1 MKKIFLICLMGLA
14 FLTSACQEQA
24 LIPAI
29 PAPVVIAVAP
39 YNQPTHEAQLLAGYI
54 PKEQGLASAAE
65 LASYDEML
73 KKQLAKTRRQYIF
86 LTLDDLKVNIQ
97 RDSKD
102 RANVLATWAKI
113 AQDKG
118 ADYILVPQ
126 ILEHE
131 EKYGVGNDVY
141 SPARLIS
148 DFYFIK
154 AVNPTNDS
162 KDGFLQARSHYK
174 EISFIEPHVSG
185 EDHVTP
191 RQHLNIA
198 YFVKESINKMIREFH
213 LTLD

>member
-1 MKKIFLICLMGLA
+1 MKKIVLFCLLGLTFLI
-14 FLTSACQEQA
+14 SACQEQA
-24 LIPAI
+24 LIPAL

-54 PKEQGLASAAE
+54 PSEQGLASAEE
-65 LASYDEML
+65 LAAYDEL
-73 KKQLAKTRRQYIF
+73 LQAKLAQTRRQYIF

-97 RDSKD
+97 KDSKN

-118 ADYILVPQ
+118 ADYILIPQ

-131 EKYGVGNDVY
+131 EKYDVGGDIY

-148 DFYFIK
+148 DFYFVK
-154 AVNPTNDS
+154 AIHPNTGS

-174 EISFIEPHVSG
+174 EISFIQVHASG
-185 EDHVTP
+185 EDYVTP
-191 RQHLNIA
+191 RQHLSIV
-198 YFVKESINKMIREFH
+198 YFVNESINKMIHEFQ
-213 LTLD
+213 LTLN

>member
-1 MKKIFLICLMGLA
+1 MKKIILFCLFGLTFLIG
-14 FLTSACQEQA
+14 ACQEQA
-24 LIPAI
+24 LIPAL

-54 PKEQGLASAAE
+54 PSEQGLATAQE
-65 LASYDEML
+65 LAAYDEL
-73 KKQLAKTRRQYIF
+73 LQERLAQTHRQYIF

-97 RDSKD
+97 KDSKN

-118 ADYILVPQ
+118 ADYILIPQ

-131 EKYGVGNDVY
+131 EKYDVGGDIY

-148 DFYFIK
+148 DFYFVK
-154 AVNPTNDS
+154 AIHPETGS

-174 EISFIEPHVSG
+174 EISFIQVHASG
-185 EDHVTP
+185 EDYVTP
-191 RQHLNIA
+191 RQHLSIV
-198 YFVKESINKMIREFH
+198 YFVNESINKMIHEFQ
-213 LTLD
+213 LTLE

>member
-1 MKKIFLICLMGLA
+1 MKKRIFLCLIGLA
-14 FLTSACQEQA
+14 FFMSACQEQA
-24 LIPAI
+24 LIPAL

-54 PKEQGLASAAE
+54 PSEQGLASAGD
-65 LASYDEML
+65 LAAYDEL
-73 KKQLAKTRRQYIF
+73 LQEKLAKTRRHYIF

-97 RDSKD
+97 KDSKG

-118 ADYILVPQ
+118 ADYILIPQ

-131 EKYGVGNDVY
+131 EKYDVGGDIY

-148 DFYFIK
+148 DFYFVK
-154 AVNPTNDS
+154 AIHPESGS

-174 EISFIEPHVSG
+174 EISFIKVNASG
-185 EDHVTP
+185 EDYVTP
-191 RQHLNIA
+191 RQHLGII
-198 YFVKESINKMIREFH
+198 YFVNESIHKMIHEFH
-213 LTLD
+213 LTLE

>member
-1 MKKIFLICLMGLA
+1 MKKIFFLPLFLFTLLI
-14 FLTSACQEQA
+14 SACQEQA
-24 LIPAI
+24 LIPAV

-39 YNQPTHEAQLLAGYI
+39 FNQPTHEAQLLAGYI
-54 PKEQGLASAAE
+54 PAEQGLATPDE
-65 LASYDEML
+65 LALYTEIL
-73 KKQLAKTRRQYIF
+73 QGKLTKTHRHYIF
-86 LTLDDLKVNIQ
+86 LTSEDLNVTIQ

-141 SPARLIS
+141 SPARLIA

-154 AVNPTNDS
+154 AIHPTTES

-174 EISFIEPHVSG
+174 EISFIQVHASG
-185 EDHVTP
+185 EDYITP
-191 RQHLNIA
+191 RQRLNVV
-198 YFVKESINKMIREFH
+198 YFVQEAIVKMIREFH
-213 LTLD
+213 LTLQ

>member
-1 MKKIFLICLMGLA
+1 MKKFFFLPLILFT
-14 FLTSACQEQA
+14 FLLTACQEQPM
-24 LIPAI
+24 IPAI

-39 YNQPTHEAQLLAGYI
+39 YNQPTHDAQLLAGYI
-54 PKEQGLASAAE
+54 PSEQGLASPDD
-65 LASYDEML
+65 LALYTAILQER
-73 KKQLAKTRRQYIF
+73 LAKTRRHYIF
-86 LTLDDLKVNIQ
+86 LTSEDLNITIQ

-131 EKYGVGNDVY
+131 EKYGPGRDVY

-154 AVNPTNDS
+154 AIHPTTDS

-174 EISFIEPHVSG
+174 EISFIRVNASG
-185 EDHVTP
+185 EDYITP
-191 RQHLNIA
+191 RQHQPIV
-198 YFVKESINKMIREFH
+198 YFVQESISKMIRDFH
-213 LTLD
+213 FTLQ

>member
-1 MKKIFLICLMGLA
+1 MKRIILACLMLFA
-14 FLTSACQEQA
+14 LFTSACQEQA
-24 LIPAI
+24 LIPAL

-54 PKEQGLASAAE
+54 PSEQGLASADD
-65 LASYDEML
+65 LAAYDELL
-73 KKQLAKTRRQYIF
+73 KERLSKTRRQYIF

-97 RDSKD
+97 KDSKG

-118 ADYILVPQ
+118 ADYILIPQ

-131 EKYGVGNDVY
+131 EKYDVGGDIY

-148 DFYFIK
+148 DFYFVK
-154 AVNPTNDS
+154 AIHPESDS

-174 EISFIEPHVSG
+174 EISFIKVNASG
-185 EDHVTP
+185 EDYVTP
-191 RQHLNIA
+191 RQHLGII
-198 YFVKESINKMIREFH
+198 YFVNESIYKMIRDFH
-213 LTLD
+213 LTLE

>member
-1 MKKIFLICLMGLA
+1 MKKIIFLCLMGLV
-14 FLTSACQEQA
+14 FFMSACQEQA
-24 LIPAI
+24 LIPAL

-54 PKEQGLASAAE
+54 PSEQGLASAAD
-65 LASYDEML
+65 LAAYDEL
-73 KKQLAKTRRQYIF
+73 LQEKLAQTRRHYIF

-97 RDSKD
+97 KDSKG

-118 ADYILVPQ
+118 ADYILIPQ

-131 EKYGVGNDVY
+131 EKYDVGGDIY

-148 DFYFIK
+148 DFYFVK
-154 AVNPTNDS
+154 AIHPESGS

-174 EISFIEPHVSG
+174 EISFIKVNASG
-185 EDHVTP
+185 EDYVTP
-191 RQHLNIA
+191 RQHLGII
-198 YFVKESINKMIREFH
+198 YFVNESIHKMIHEFH
-213 LTLD
+213 LTLE

>member
-1 MKKIFLICLMGLA
+1 MKKIFLICLLGLS
-14 FLTSACQEQA
+14 FLAGACQEQA
-24 LIPAI
+24 LIPVL

-54 PKEQGLASAAE
+54 PSEQGLASASDLAAYDE
-65 LASYDEML
+65 LLKEKLAS
-73 KKQLAKTRRQYIF
+73 TRRHYIF
-86 LTLDDLKVNIQ
+86 LTKEDLNINIQ
-97 RDSKD
+97 KDSKG

-131 EKYGVGNDVY
+131 EKYDVGGDIY

-148 DFYFIK
+148 DFYFVK
-154 AVNPTNDS
+154 AIHPNTGS

-174 EISFIEPHVSG
+174 EISFIKVNASG
-185 EDHVTP
+185 EDYVTP
-191 RQHLNIA
+191 RQHLGII
-198 YFVKESINKMIREFH
+198 YFVNESIHKMIHEFH
-213 LTLD
+213 LTLE

>member
-1 MKKIFLICLMGLA
+1 MKKIIFLCLMGLT
-14 FLTSACQEQA
+14 FLISACQEQA
-24 LIPAI
+24 LIPAL

-54 PKEQGLASAAE
+54 PKEQGLATADE
-65 LASYDEML
+65 LAYYDEML
-73 KKQLAKTRRQYIF
+73 QESLAQTHRNYLF

-118 ADYILVPQ
+118 ADYILIPQ

-131 EKYGVGNDVY
+131 EKYDVGGDIF

-148 DFYFIK
+148 DFYFVK
-154 AVNPTNDS
+154 AIHPETGS
-162 KDGFLQARSHYK
+162 KDGFLQARSHYR
-174 EISFIEPHVSG
+174 EISFIKVNASG
-185 EDHVTP
+185 EDYVTP
-191 RQHLNIA
+191 RQHLSVV
-198 YFVKESINKMIREFH
+198 YFVKESIQKMIHEFH
-213 LTLD
+213 LTLK